1 MFKCRSYYIEKKDVC
16 KLIVLLLHYFYIM
29 IYSKKRKIQG
39 IIIFSIVMFLGAT
52 ITIFSRI
59 PKKGEVEGTQ
69 DDKVVIEGEVSDFND
84 IPVFKSE
91 PPINGYVG
99 EIYSYFVTV
108 SDSDSIDLELSLL
121 KGPLWLVVDGL
132 EVHGVPI
139 QKTSMSGEKVILEI
153 SDGKNSSY
161 QIFYL
166 NIIEG

>member
-1 MFKCRSYYIEKKDVC
+1 MFKCRSHYIEKKDVC

-108 SDSDSIDLELSLL
+108 SDSDSVDLELSLL
-121 KGPLWLVVDGL
+121 KGPLWLVADGL

>member
-16 KLIVLLLHYFYIM
+16 KLIVLLLHYFYMM

-108 SDSDSIDLELSLL
+108 SDSDSVDLELSLL
-121 KGPLWLVVDGL
+121 KGPLWLVADGL

-166 NIIEG
+166 NIIER